1 MSKLILETNVR
12 LKASIEYDKETFD
25 KVIKESYEGSVK
37 KLEQK
42 AKEDFIRA
50 LKDDLGFKDEEINV
64 TKFVYRLEE
73 RDYAI
78 EVIGN

>member
-25 KVIKESYEGSVK
+25 KVIEESYEGSVK